1 MEAGGIFQHLPAL
14 FQVMG
19 LKCAKYDSKAQKDSK
34 RDMAVVP
41 ALIRQSLCEKACKAM
56 FLFSFVVQWLV
67 TEQPRI
73 ARSVTC

>member
-56 FLFSFVVQWLV
+56 FL
-67 TEQPRI
+67 PRNLMW
-73 ARSVTC
+73 SLYKPLMLSSE

>member
-41 ALIRQSLCEKACKAM
+41 ALIYHIKLSKTQSIRI
-56 FLFSFVVQWLV
+56 LF
-67 TEQPRI
+67 
-73 ARSVTC
+73 